1 MTRSYHNFTEEE
13 KNYIFTN
20 YKSQNARQLSD
31 NINNLYN
38 SSVSME
44 QVNRFKVRNKLKSG
58 IPFKCWELPKTKKQ
72 REAVANNIRKFNYSR
87 KKQIGYEYTNV
98 EGVLFIKYKDEKNK
112 HNNYMRK
119 SRYIYEKHNGKIHDN
134 YIVLHL
140 DGNKSNNDIDNLVA
154 IPKSCF
160 EFLRTRG
167 LIFKDKEINKIAILS
182 TNLLFKANRKKTS
195 FFNIDKTV

>member
-13 KNYIFTN
+13 KNYIFAN

-31 NINNLYN
+31 NINKLYN
-38 SSVSME
+38 SNVSME

-72 REAVANNIRKFNYSR
+72 KEALANNIRKFNYSR

-98 EGVLFIKYKDEKNK
+98 QGINFVKYKDEENK

-119 SRYIYEKHNGKIHDN
+119 ARYIYEKYNGKISDD
-134 YIVLHL
+134 YVILHL
-140 DGNKSNNDIDNLVA
+140 DGNKSNDTIDNLIA
-154 IPKSCF
+154 IPKSYF
-160 EFLRTRG
+160 DYLRVRG
-167 LIFKDKEINKIAILS
+167 LIIKDKETNKTAIMS
-182 TNLLFKANRKKTS
+182 TDLLFKAIKK
-195 FFNIDKTV
+195 KKEVV